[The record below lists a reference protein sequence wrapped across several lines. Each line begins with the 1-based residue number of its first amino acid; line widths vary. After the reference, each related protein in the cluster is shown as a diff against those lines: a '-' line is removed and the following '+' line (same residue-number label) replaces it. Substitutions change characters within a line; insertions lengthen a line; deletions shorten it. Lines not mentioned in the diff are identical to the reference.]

1 MIRLGT
7 ENINYLDLLD
17 GSNEWYWGSDC
28 THGDLYEAEELFK
41 IGHKITSNRLLFV
54 KYPSA
59 QTFEPIKAMSGQ
71 YFGRPF
77 YCEGAVY
84 ILLVNFN
91 DEMISIIKYTKDF
104 SLSSVEMKI
113 PLSEVK
119 DCYNLLMFG
128 SPLILTRQG
137 NEGLFEIIYPE
148 RISFEINS
156 RESFCYAKG
165 DKLYFSMWYED
176 PDYREEVIVRD
187 RTTGKILENFSGT
200 LMTMPNGEKW
210 LLG

>member
-1 MIRLGT
+1 MIRLKT
-7 ENINYLDLLD
+7 QNINYIEQLDD
-17 GSNEWYWGSDC
+17 SNEWYWGSDY
-28 THGDLYEAEELFK
+28 THGDLYEAEELFRL
-41 IGHKITSNRLLFV
+41 GHKITSNRLFFV
-54 KYPSA
+54 KYPDA
-59 QTFEPIKAMSGQ
+59 QTFEPIKSVRGQ

-104 SLSSVEMKI
+104 SLSSVEVKI

-128 SPLILTRQG
+128 SPLMLTRQAG
-137 NEGLFEIIYPE
+137 DGLFEIIYPE
-148 RISFEINS
+148 KISFKTNS
-156 RESFCYAKG
+156 RECFCYADG
-165 DKLYFSMWYED
+165 DKLYFTMWYED
-176 PDYREEVIVRD
+176 PDYREEVIVREKA
-187 RTTGKILENFSGT
+187 TGKILETFSGT
-200 LMTMPNGEKW
+200 IKIMPNGDKW